1 MGSLYY
7 GFLFPKKSS
16 KYLPIRQLGDKH
28 CKESIDFKNQID
40 ILMIDTKSLNESK
53 NDNPQFKYLNFY
65 LNKMKMVEK
74 IRIGRLATQSLNKD
88 GFLYI
93 YRIK

>member
-1 MGSLYY
+1 MV
-7 GFLFPKKSS
+7 
-16 KYLPIRQLGDKH
+16 
-28 CKESIDFKNQID
+28 
-40 ILMIDTKSLNESK
+40 DTQSLNASQN
-53 NDNPQFKYLNFY
+53 NDPQFKYLNFY
-65 LNKMKMVEK
+65 LKKMEMVEK